1 VNRSTTP
8 ERSIRIGVVLSVVY
22 IAVSVIVALGATDGI
37 DEWWNDRMIDAETAS
52 LVRVAEA
59 FGVLGSV
66 TVAGVIAVVTVA
78 VLAAL
83 RRWSPAIAVVSMA
96 VLALVVSQLTKS
108 IVDRP
113 RPPDGLE
120 VETSASYPS
129 ASVMV
134 SATAIVLG
142 IAVVVAGMVPRWG
155 SVIVWTAIGYV
166 VVMAWSRTY
175 LRVHWLFDVI
185 GGAVG
190 GAAVVTG
197 RELRFFPQRRLR
209 GINARANA

>member
-1 VNRSTTP
+1 
-8 ERSIRIGVVLSVVY
+8 VY
-22 IAVSVIVALGATDGI
+22 IAVSVIVALGATDGT

-155 SVIVWTAIGYV
+155 SVSVGTPAA
-166 VVMAWSRTY
+166 VMAAPISAIRPP
-175 LRVHWLFDVI
+175 RMRIDAPVR
-185 GGAVG
+185 
-190 GAAVVTG
+190 GAAPV
-197 RELRFFPQRRLR
+197 PSIRRTF
-209 GINARANA
+209 

>member
-1 VNRSTTP
+1 VNASTTP

-22 IAVSVIVALGATDGI
+22 IAVSVIVALGATEGI
-37 DEWWNDRMIDAETAS
+37 DEWWNDRMIDAETAW

-59 FGVLGSV
+59 FSVLGSV
-66 TVAGVIAVVTVA
+66 TVAAVIAVVTVA

-83 RRWSPAIAVVSMA
+83 RRWSAAIAVASMA

-155 SVIVWTAIGYV
+155 SVIVWIAIGYV

-190 GAAVVTG
+190 GAAVVMVVLG
-197 RELRFFPQRRLR
+197 LIARRTR
-209 GINARANA
+209 RPA

>member
-1 VNRSTTP
+1 
-8 ERSIRIGVVLSVVY
+8 VY

-37 DEWWNDRMIDAETAS
+37 DEWWNDRMIDAETVS

-66 TVAGVIAVVTVA
+66 TVAGVIVVVTVA

-166 VVMAWSRTY
+166 VVMAWIRTY
-175 LRVHWLFDVI
+175 LRLHWLFDVI

-190 GAAVVTG
+190 GAAVVMIV
-197 RELRFFPQRRLR
+197 LCLIARRTR
-209 GINARANA
+209 RPA